1 MILIAMLQLIVV
13 LGVQSSPMVISL
25 TLKILQIKLKYK
37 IRSRH
42 EKFLFLSCIPKSK
55 EHCKLQVCACV
66 CCLLCGDKTSIW
78 WVIHLYVRT
87 CYNRTYA
94 RNFVIRLSTWD
105 WRCAFEFGEIKLNS
119 GCDGDAGVAETCEKR
134 LVKWSKSVIIF
145 ICQVGR
151 NE

>member
-1 MILIAMLQLIVV
+1 MLQLIVV

-66 CCLLCGDKTSIW
+66 CCLLCGDKTSNW
-78 WVIHLYVRT
+78 WVIHFYVRT
-87 CYNRTYA
+87 CYNSTYA
-94 RNFVIRLSTWD
+94 RFDCQLMIEDALSNFLWT
-105 WRCAFEFGEIKLNS
+105 IKLNS
-119 GCDGDAGVAETCEKR
+119 GCDGDAGAAEPCEKR
-134 LVKWSKSVIIF
+134 LVKCSKSVIIF